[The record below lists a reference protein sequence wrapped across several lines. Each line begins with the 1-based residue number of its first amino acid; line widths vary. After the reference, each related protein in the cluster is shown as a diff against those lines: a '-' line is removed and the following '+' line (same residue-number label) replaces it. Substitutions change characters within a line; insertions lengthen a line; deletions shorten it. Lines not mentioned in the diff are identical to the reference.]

1 VTDARSATDP
11 LNEPALI
18 DRPTLLVLQLDES
31 GPVGRLGEWLVD
43 AGADLVIWR
52 VFEGAPR
59 PAIDTRGLVV
69 LGGMA
74 GVHESD
80 QHPWLTEVHTE
91 LSDALREDLPVLALG
106 LGAQALA
113 LAAGGEVGEGDEGPE
128 YGAQL
133 VAKRQTAATDPLLR
147 EVPITPDVIQWHS
160 DVVTRMPKGAIL
172 LASSPYYEAQAFR
185 IGTVAWGFQ
194 FHIETT
200 PAIVQEWARIDSAA
214 LEGYDVP
221 RMLARSEA
229 AHDDIAETWAP
240 VAANFVE
247 VARDPASV
255 SKPPRTVIA
264 SGSPIMDPAEI
275 RAALAAEA
283 NAARSHPAVLP
294 LPTFRP
300 TD

>member
-1 VTDARSATDP
+1 
-11 LNEPALI
+11 
-18 DRPTLLVLQLDES
+18 
-31 GPVGRLGEWLVD
+31 
-43 AGADLVIWR
+43 
-52 VFEGAPR
+52 
-59 PAIDTRGLVV
+59 
-69 LGGMA
+69 
-74 GVHESD
+74 
-80 QHPWLTEVHTE
+80 
-91 LSDALREDLPVLALG
+91 
-106 LGAQALA
+106 
-113 LAAGGEVGEGDEGPE
+113 
-128 YGAQL
+128 
-133 VAKRQTAATDPLLR
+133 
-147 EVPITPDVIQWHS
+147 
-160 DVVTRMPKGAIL
+160 VTRMPKGAIL

-200 PAIVQEWARIDSAA
+200 PEIVQEWARIDGAA
-214 LEGYDVP
+214 LEGYDVQ

-229 AHDDIAETWAP
+229 AHDDVGETWAP